1 MLPEL
6 RRCIQ
11 HISLSPDSINTD
23 EVSINRERTCNYGL
37 ICFSMYVLF
46 DELLQAVA
54 PLMKYL
60 DDTLVILNESLVKE
74 NLTR

>member
-1 MLPEL
+1 M
-6 RRCIQ
+6 
-11 HISLSPDSINTD
+11 NG
-23 EVSINRERTCNYGL
+23 ERTFNYFMLALFGYGL
-37 ICFSMYVLF
+37 MCFLTYELS